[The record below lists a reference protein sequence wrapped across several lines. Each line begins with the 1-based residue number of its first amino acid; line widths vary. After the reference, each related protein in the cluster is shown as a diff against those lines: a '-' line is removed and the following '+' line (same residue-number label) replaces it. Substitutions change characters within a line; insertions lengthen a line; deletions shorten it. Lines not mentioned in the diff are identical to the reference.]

1 MDLRDEFA
9 AAALSGMLAN
19 VRVNVRLI
27 DVEDGV
33 RPDGPYRPLAE
44 LSFMMADAMLEARP
58 KGEGE
63 G

>member
-27 DVEDGV
+27 DMEDGV

-44 LSFMMADAMLEARP
+44 QSFLMADSMLEARQTR
-58 KGEGE
+58 EDE
-63 G
+63 E